1 MHYLLI
7 CYLFYKFCLHLC
19 FDSLMSLFFGLA
31 VIRKSSMP
39 LPPPC
44 CVLVLV
50 TAVWRGVSAG
60 CYQPLCV
67 AITVTTQMVQ
77 RAPTHGSNTARGSRH
92 FFSSLF
98 SLHLPLFFPSV
109 NVCHSLRLCPSS
121 APAAPV
127 SPALPCCPSL
137 SPSVR
142 GSVHCPDAANQP
154 RRKQSSTLKGSF

>member
-1 MHYLLI
+1 
-7 CYLFYKFCLHLC
+7 
-19 FDSLMSLFFGLA
+19 MSLFFGPA

-67 AITVTTQMVQ
+67 ALTVTTQMVQ

-98 SLHLPLFFPSV
+98 SLHLPLFSPPSTSV
-109 NVCHSLRLCPSS
+109 TLCASVRLLHLLPPSPPLCLAVRLCLCLS
-121 APAAPV
+121 AGVCAV
-127 SPALPCCPSL
+127 QMLLISPAGS
-137 SPSVR
+137 SPA
-142 GSVHCPDAANQP
+142 H
-154 RRKQSSTLKGSF
+154 